1 MGQGR
6 NAVWLAQHGWDVT
19 GFDLW
24 AAGVRLAR
32 ERAAQL
38 GVPLN
43 AFVQRS
49 EEFEFGKNRWDMV
62 VVTYVPLDTLLVDR
76 IRQSLKPGGVVL
88 IENFHAETGRVR
100 LMGGGLA
107 DNELLK
113 TFADFRILHYEDTWA
128 KQDWGLELGDK
139 NRLVRLLAQ
148 KHAGAATECRWQ
160 GKAYAKDGE
169 ACWGTIQLRCGPSGW
184 ERAGRCAE

>member
-1 MGQGR
+1 M
-6 NAVWLAQHGWDVT
+6 
-19 GFDLW
+19 
-24 AAGVRLAR
+24 
-32 ERAAQL
+32 
-38 GVPLN
+38 
-43 AFVQRS
+43 
-49 EEFEFGKNRWDMV
+49 
-62 VVTYVPLDTLLVDR
+62 TYVPLDTLLVDR

-128 KQDWGLELGDK
+128 KQDWGLDLGDK

-148 KHAGAATECRWQ
+148 NHATAATECRWQ
-160 GKAYAKDGE
+160 GKAYAKDGG
-169 ACWGTIQLRCGPSGW
+169 AGGPLRRVDYVRIRPAPTIRRAPLRSAAEPA
-184 ERAGRCAE
+184 RAPHGGRRPP